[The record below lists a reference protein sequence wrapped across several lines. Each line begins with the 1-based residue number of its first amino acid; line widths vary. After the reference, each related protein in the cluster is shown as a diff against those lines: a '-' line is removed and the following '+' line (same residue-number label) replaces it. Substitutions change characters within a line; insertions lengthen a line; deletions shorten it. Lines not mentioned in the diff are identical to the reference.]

1 MVINLDEYRRKLN
14 KPATKLERL
23 KRIER
28 MQSSLYKIEDM
39 TREDTRGGEE
49 DE

>member
-1 MVINLDEYRRKLN
+1 MVISLDEYRRKLN

-39 TREDTRGGEE
+39 TREDTGGEE

>member
-1 MVINLDEYRRKLN
+1 MIINLDEYRRRLN

-28 MQSSLYKIEDM
+28 MQLSLCKIEDM
-39 TREDTRGGEE
+39 SKEDTGGEDSE
-49 DE
+49 